1 VCADTQSIRLFY
13 GKAKQQLL
21 LPAKSADPPSEDL
34 VPQPSV
40 EVVYNNILLSVN
52 EDRGLDLYDKFHDMY
67 FGLDDIEIDGVKGK
81 KLESLEELPPLLHIQ
96 LQVSLWAVPKTPV
109 VRAQIF
115 PLFQRVQFDQ
125 ETKR

>member
-1 VCADTQSIRLFY
+1 LRRLFY

-21 LPAKSADPPSEDL
+21 LPSKSTDQPSEDL
-34 VPQPSV
+34 VAQPSV

-81 KLESLEELPPLLHIQ
+81 KSELLEELPPLLHIQ
-96 LQVSLWAVPKTPV
+96 LQVSLDALVEV
-109 VRAQIF
+109 ISS
-115 PLFQRVQFDQ
+115 
-125 ETKR
+125 